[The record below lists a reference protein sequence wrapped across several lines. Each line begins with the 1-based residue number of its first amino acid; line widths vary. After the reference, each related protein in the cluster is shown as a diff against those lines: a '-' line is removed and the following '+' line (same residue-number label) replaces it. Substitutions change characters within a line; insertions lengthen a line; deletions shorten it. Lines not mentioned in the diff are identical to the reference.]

1 MALSG
6 GEGEG
11 GGEARV
17 GDTVRKRVNERREL
31 DIAEGGPGGRDKG
44 GSEGQGR
51 AGQGR
56 RERAGTAKEKE
67 RRSV

>member
-1 MALSG
+1 M
-6 GEGEG
+6 
-11 GGEARV
+11 